1 MPIGC
6 VCVGEERENE
16 SGKFL
21 KTDLKF
27 MRKHKGTKI
36 TLLLDMMTFRGI
48 VLADIQP

>member
-1 MPIGC
+1 MAKQIITGPRGTQDVSPYDT

-27 MRKHKGTKI
+27 MRKRKGTKI
-36 TLLLDMMTFRGI
+36 THCY
-48 VLADIQP
+48 